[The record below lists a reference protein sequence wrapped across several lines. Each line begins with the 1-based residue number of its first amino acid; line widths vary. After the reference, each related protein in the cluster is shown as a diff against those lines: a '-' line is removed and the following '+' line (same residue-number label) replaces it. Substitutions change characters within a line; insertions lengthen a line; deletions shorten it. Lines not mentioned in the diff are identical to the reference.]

1 MGAWMEIL
9 TYVLELARKKNLVL
23 EEGGESEDS
32 PSFLILTMFEF
43 SVSVIVSRYLDYLRD
58 T

>member
-9 TYVLELARKKNLVL
+9 TYILELARKKNLVL

-32 PSFLILTMFEF
+32 RSFLILTMFEF